1 MGVRCAAVPGRPA
14 SAVAEELSDEEL
26 NDIDEP
32 EKQPENITDTPLP
45 EPELEKVVGGTE
57 AVNFNYGK
65 IEWTYTKQ
73 KPD

>member
-1 MGVRCAAVPGRPA
+1 MSDEIKKPELPA
-14 SAVAEELSDEEL
+14 SAVAEEFSGEEL
-26 NDIDEP
+26 NNIDEP
-32 EKQPENITDTPLP
+32 KKQPEKITYTPLS

-57 AVNFNYGK
+57 AVNFNYGT